1 MAHGEARM
9 SAPTIGALRRHFAVE
24 APVAGADG
32 MLNYEIRFL
41 AWGAIEPS
49 QGGVTIRL
57 RARDEIETGWRLR
70 LGTRVFEIVAR
81 HDDETAS
88 GFIAC
93 ACKEI
98 AP

>member
-1 MAHGEARM
+1 M
-9 SAPTIGALRRHFAVE
+9 SAPTIGALRRHFVVE

-49 QGGVTIRL
+49 QSGVTIRL
-57 RARDEIETGWRLR
+57 RRRGGLEPGWRLR
-70 LGTRVFEIVAR
+70 CGMRLFEIVSR
-81 HDDETAS
+81 MEDETAS